1 MKSRRLINACII
13 ISALVLLPMSRCDDR
28 ADEVRKLIRGQW
40 NLVEQTENGEK
51 KNYIMKVEYAKGG
64 RALLIQYNKRN
75 KEIYRSSAR
84 WKVDDNGNYVIWYND
99 RDTADQK
106 WKLISLT
113 KTDCIMEMRIKIK
126 TENWITRRHL
136 GR

>member
-113 KTDCIMEMRIKIK
+113 KTDCIMEMRIKTK

-136 GR
+136 NK